1 MEYTITK
8 EIESQIKVYGKI
20 YAYDFIFLVIH
31 GIMTFLFKSLVNE
44 HLLILYYLFSA
55 IMAIILTSPSTFN
68 RQRRNYQSI
77 LIYLKRSDVLYRP
90 VKNISREG

>member
-8 EIESQIKVYGKI
+8 EIESQTKVHGKI
-20 YAYDFIFLVIH
+20 YAYDFIFLVIY

-44 HLLILYYLFSA
+44 HLRILYYLFSA
-55 IMAIILTSPSTFN
+55 TMAIILTSPSSFN
-68 RQRRNYQSI
+68 RQRRNYQSF

>member
-8 EIESQIKVYGKI
+8 EIESQTKVHGKI
-20 YAYDFIFLVIH
+20 YAYDFIFLVIY
-31 GIMTFLFKSLVNE
+31 GIMTFIFKSLVNE

-55 IMAIILTSPSTFN
+55 IMAIILTSSSTFN